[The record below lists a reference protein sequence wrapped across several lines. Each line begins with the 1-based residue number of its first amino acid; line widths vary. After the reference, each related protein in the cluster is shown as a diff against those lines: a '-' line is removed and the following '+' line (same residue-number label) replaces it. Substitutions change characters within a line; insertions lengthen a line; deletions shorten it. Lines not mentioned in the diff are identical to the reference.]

1 MVALKTRGLR
11 IATRCLTLDQFVAT
25 FHRFCDA
32 QTVFISTLTPR
43 TIGLETPFSI
53 NLADDSPAL
62 RGVGVVLESWATPQ
76 NPFGRPGLKLGIKK
90 LASESESIFDRMLF
104 AREAL
109 AETPTPVA
117 SMMPVVVIAKRP
129 AVTDPI
135 NGERTPGSEL
145 VLPANPLMNIDDKSL
160 AGFVDCTLYEETGN
174 FFPAQPVV
182 EDPVDPVVAP
192 PLLAPRRTTGQQNV
206 AHGPN
211 GPALGTLPPTNQLVV
226 NKLTPPMGASAFVPS
241 GQLRFGSRARP
252 PPRTV
257 PPATLQTATDIA
269 ERMAIPLTQPAP
281 PALPPPLPPAAPSL
295 SSSLSKLRAHS
306 MTGSLDVPGKAA
318 WISSETAEML
328 EPDVDNEPSVVSTLP
343 STNGARP
350 PSLAELDLTAQSH
363 APATELAPN
372 YPSYDQRT
380 HASGAYVIQAPTPH
394 ISNAFPVQSYRSV
407 ERHGHRKRWMVVGSI
422 ATATIAIALIAAS
435 QGGGRSK
442 AASPEP
448 AKSQLV
454 ASNTERT
461 RPVVAVEPA
470 HGDKPVADTTTTD
483 STSPLAAEPGPEE
496 SSAAQI
502 IGKGPCKIAI
512 SATPAGSMISVDG
525 EPVGPSPLT
534 VAGPCTKRKIDVS
547 HPRYAPAEKFM
558 TPKQTATGEGSD
570 AFDVTLERP
579 THNLFVETQPSG
591 AVVSID
597 GHRAGTSPTMVK
609 VMGFST
615 LTLKIEK
622 PGFKP
627 QIAKVYSKT
636 AVDRRSIKLSR

>member
-11 IATRCLTLDQFVAT
+11 IATRCRTLDQFVAT

-43 TIGLETPFSI
+43 PVGLETPFSI

-90 LASESESIFDRMLF
+90 LASESEPIFDRMLF

-109 AETPTPVA
+109 AATPTPVA

-129 AVTDPI
+129 AATEPM
-135 NGERTPGSEL
+135 GPAGKPKEERTPGSEL

-174 FFPAQPVV
+174 YFPEQPVV

-206 AHGPN
+206 SHVPV
-211 GPALGTLPPTNQLVV
+211 LGTLLPTNQLVV
-226 NKLTPPMGASAFVPS
+226 NKLTPPMGASAFMPA
-241 GQLRFGSRARP
+241 GQLRFGARAQP

-257 PPATLQTATDIA
+257 PPDTLQTATDIA
-269 ERMAIPLTQPAP
+269 ERMAVPLTQSAP
-281 PALPPPLPPAAPSL
+281 PALPPPPPPPQPSQPSQPL
-295 SSSLSKLRAHS
+295 AR
-306 MTGSLDVPGKAA
+306 GSFDMPGKAA

-328 EPDVDNEPSVVSTLP
+328 EPDVDNEPSVVSTSP
-343 STNGARP
+343 IS
-350 PSLAELDLTAQSH
+350 
-363 APATELAPN
+363 ELAPPDVR
-372 YPSYDQRT
+372 YPAYDQRT
-380 HASGAYVIQAPTPH
+380 HASGAYDDRGTPAPPAPPF
-394 ISNAFPVQSYRSV
+394 SNAFPVQVS
-407 ERHGHRKRWMVVGSI
+407 ERPWTRKRWMVIGSI
-422 ATATIAIALIAAS
+422 ATTTIAIALIAAS
-435 QGGGRSK
+435 HGGGTPNTAITDS
-442 AASPEP
+442 
-448 AKSQLV
+448 AKPQLV
-454 ASNTERT
+454 ASNTVRT

-470 HGDKPVADTTTTD
+470 HDKPIADTTTTD
-483 STSPLAAEPGPEE
+483 SAPEPAAEE
-496 SSAAQI
+496 SSATQI

-525 EPVGPSPLT
+525 EQVGPSPLT
-534 VAGPCTKRKIDVS
+534 VAGPCTKRKIAVT

-558 TPKQTATGEGSD
+558 TPKPSANGEGTE
-570 AFDVTLERP
+570 AFDVTLVRP

-609 VMGFST
+609 VMGFTT
-615 LTLKIEK
+615 LTLNIEK
-622 PGFKP
+622 PGWKP
-627 QIAKVYSKT
+627 QTAKVYSKT
-636 AVDRRSIKLSR
+636 AVDRRSIKLGR